1 MKRFSFVLAVVLA
14 VASLS
19 LTGCPKRPALGVT
32 ATVHHFGVDN
42 LGNYETT
49 WQFDVFNDGAK
60 GTTLVFNVTT
70 DRGWIQVSPVSGTST
85 GENNPVTVTVTID
98 RDYAEAAKLI
108 PSFATGTINVTS
120 SVGDKRITVT
130 TAPNYFSEEFD
141 NATNVVDLEGRS
153 FTFTPDG
160 SLSYY
165 GATQEEG
172 ITEFPTDPAGG
183 LILDFAAFG
192 DPVRAVPL
200 GGKQLPYY
208 EGNFNSIYISS
219 QGYVG
224 MGNPGAPA
232 TSPED
237 HFESPQIS
245 LFPMDATEGGQ
256 VSLLQDAQKVI
267 VTYEGVPTQDE
278 LKQGPPVTN
287 DVQLELFFDGDIRIS
302 YLQVDPAAVGVVGL
316 SSGAG
321 EGGQLPPGFVDT
333 DLAGINT
340 GPAKAAF

>member
-1 MKRFSFVLAVVLA
+1 MRQFSFLFAVLLVA
-14 VASLS
+14 ASLS

-32 ATVHHFGVDN
+32 ATVHHFGVDGQ
-42 LGNYETT
+42 GNYETT
-49 WQFDVFNDGAK
+49 WQFDVFNDGARD
-60 GTTLVFNVTT
+60 TTLVFNVTT
-70 DRGWIQVSPVSGTST
+70 DRGWIQVSPTSGQST
-85 GENNPVTVTVTID
+85 GENNPVTITVTID

-108 PSFATGTINVTS
+108 PSFATGNINVTS
-120 SVGDKRITVT
+120 SVGDKRIIVT
-130 TAPNYFSEEFD
+130 TAPDYFTQAFD
-141 NATNVVDLEGRS
+141 EDVDLEGRS
-153 FTFTPDG
+153 ITFTPNG

-183 LILDFAAFG
+183 LILDFSAFG

-200 GGKQLPYY
+200 GGKTLPFY

-232 TSPED
+232 ATPQD
-237 HFESPQIS
+237 HFDSPQIS

-267 VTYEGVPTQDE
+267 VTYENVPTQDQ
-278 LKQGPPVTN
+278 LKQGPTVTN

-302 YLQVDPAAVGVVGL
+302 YLEVDPAAVGVIGL

-321 EGGQLPPGFVDT
+321 EGGQLPPGFVET
-333 DLAGINT
+333 DLSNINT
-340 GPAKAAF
+340 GPAKVAF